1 MAANLPVA
9 VRRPPDLTTDRARA
23 VLDRAR
29 AIPPG
34 HVAAYSDLDPAA
46 PRFAGTLLSAATD
59 PRSRGTGSCAPT
71 ARSRRA
77 SARPRCSSAEGVPL
91 TGDPRR
97 VDVRL
102 ARWWGD
108 VDPA

>member
-1 MAANLPVA
+1 M
-9 VRRPPDLTTDRARA
+9 RRPPDLTTDRAREA
-23 VLDRAR
+23 LARVR

-34 HVAAYSDLDPAA
+34 HVAAYSDVDPAA
-46 PRFAGTLLSAATD
+46 PRYVGTVLAASTD
-59 PRSRGTGSCAPT
+59 PALPWHRVV
-71 ARSRRA
+71 RA
-77 SARPRCSSAEGVPL
+77 DGGLTQGGRQAALLAAEHVPL
-91 TGDPRR
+91 TGDPPR

>member
-1 MAANLPVA
+1 M
-9 VRRPPDLTTDRARA
+9 RRPPDLTTDRARA
-23 VLDRAR
+23 VLAR
-29 AIPPG
+29 VAAIPPG
-34 HVAAYSDLDPAA
+34 HVAAYSDVDPVA
-46 PRFAGTLLSAATD
+46 PRFVGTVLSASTD
-59 PRSRGTGSCAPT
+59 PGLPWHRVVRADGSLSQGERQA
-71 ARSRRA
+71 ALLA
-77 SARPRCSSAEGVPL
+77 AEAVPL

>member
-1 MAANLPVA
+1 M
-9 VRRPPDLTTDRARA
+9 RRPPDLTTDRARA
-23 VLDRAR
+23 VLDRVR
-29 AIPPG
+29 AIPRG
-34 HVAAYSDLDPAA
+34 CVAAYSDVEPAA
-46 PRFAGTLLSAATD
+46 PRFAGTVLAASGDPALPWHRVVRADGSLTQGERQALLLE
-59 PRSRGTGSCAPT
+59 
-71 ARSRRA
+71 
-77 SARPRCSSAEGVPL
+77 AEGVPL

>member
-23 VLDRAR
+23 VLGRAR
-29 AIPPG
+29 AVPAG

-46 PRFAGTLLSAATD
+46 PRFAGTILSASGD
-59 PRSRGTGSCAPT
+59 PSVPWHRIVRSDGSLTQGERQAKLL
-71 ARSRRA
+71 A
-77 SARPRCSSAEGVPL
+77 AEGVAL
-91 TGDPRR
+91 TGDPQR

-102 ARWWGD
+102 ARWWSD

>member
-1 MAANLPVA
+1 MGANLPGV
-9 VRRPPDLTTDRARA
+9 VRRPPDLTSDRARA
-23 VLDRAR
+23 VLERVR

-34 HVAAYSDLDPAA
+34 HVAAYSDVDPLA
-46 PRFAGTLLSAATD
+46 PRFAGTLLAASTD
-59 PRSRGTGSCAPT
+59 PALPWHRVVRADGSLTQGERQAALL
-71 ARSRRA
+71 AR
-77 SARPRCSSAEGVPL
+77 EGVPL

-97 VDVRL
+97 VDGRL

>member
-1 MAANLPVA
+1 M
-9 VRRPPDLTTDRARA
+9 RRPPDLTTDRARA
-23 VLDRAR
+23 VLARVR
-29 AIPPG
+29 AIPRG
-34 HVAAYSDLDPAA
+34 YVAAYSDVDAVA
-46 PRFAGTLLSAATD
+46 PRFVGAVLSARHEPGLPWHRVVRAD
-59 PRSRGTGSCAPT
+59 GSLTQGERQA
-71 ARSRRA
+71 ALLEA
-77 SARPRCSSAEGVPL
+77 DGVPL

>member
-1 MAANLPVA
+1 ML
-9 VRRPPDLTTDRARA
+9 AR
-23 VLDRAR
+23 VR

-34 HVAAYSDLDPAA
+34 HVAAYADVDPAA
-46 PRFAGTLLSAATD
+46 PRYVGTVLSACDEPALPWHRVVRAD
-59 PRSRGTGSCAPT
+59 GSLTQGERQA
-71 ARSRRA
+71 ALLA
-77 SARPRCSSAEGVPL
+77 AEGVPL

-97 VDVRL
+97 VDARL

>member
-1 MAANLPVA
+1 M
-9 VRRPPDLTTDRARA
+9 
-23 VLDRAR
+23 R

-34 HVAAYSDLDPAA
+34 HVAAYSDVDPVA
-46 PRFAGTLLSAATD
+46 PRYVGTVLAASTDAALPWHRVVRADGSLARGERQAALL
-59 PRSRGTGSCAPT
+59 G
-71 ARSRRA
+71 
-77 SARPRCSSAEGVPL
+77 AEGVPL

>member
-1 MAANLPVA
+1 MGANLPGA

-23 VLDRAR
+23 VLDRVR

-34 HVAAYSDLDPAA
+34 HVAAYSDVDAAA
-46 PRFAGTLLSAATD
+46 PRFVGTVLSACAD
-59 PRSRGTGSCAPT
+59 PGIPWHRVVRADGSLTQGERQA
-71 ARSRRA
+71 ALLE
-77 SARPRCSSAEGVPL
+77 AEGVPL

-102 ARWWGD
+102 ARWWSD

>member
-1 MAANLPVA
+1 MGANLPGD
-9 VRRPPDLTTDRARA
+9 VRRPPDPQTDRARA
-23 VLDRAR
+23 VLRRVR

-34 HVAAYSDLDPAA
+34 HVAAYSDVDPVA
-46 PRFAGTLLSAATD
+46 PRFVGTVLAASGDEAIPWHRVVRADGTLTQGERQAALL
-59 PRSRGTGSCAPT
+59 
-71 ARSRRA
+71 A
-77 SARPRCSSAEGVPL
+77 SEDVPL

-97 VDVRL
+97 VDVPL

>member
-1 MAANLPVA
+1 ML
-9 VRRPPDLTTDRARA
+9 RR
-23 VLDRAR
+23 VR

-34 HVAAYSDLDPAA
+34 HVAAYSDVDPVA
-46 PRFAGTLLSAATD
+46 PRFVGTVLAASGDEAIPWHRVVRADGTLTQGERQAALL
-59 PRSRGTGSCAPT
+59 
-71 ARSRRA
+71 A
-77 SARPRCSSAEGVPL
+77 SEDVPL

>member
-1 MAANLPVA
+1 ML
-9 VRRPPDLTTDRARA
+9 AR
-23 VLDRAR
+23 VC
-29 AIPPG
+29 AIPAG
-34 HVAAYSDLDPAA
+34 QVAAYSDVDPVAPRHVGTILAACGDPAIPWHRVVRA
-46 PRFAGTLLSAATD
+46 DGSLTQGERQAALLAGES
-59 PRSRGTGSCAPT
+59 
-71 ARSRRA
+71 
-77 SARPRCSSAEGVPL
+77 VPL